1 METVNAKRLNQAVEI
16 LNDFYNVY
24 DKKDYTLLSEIEKSL
39 VFNATILLEKVVVRM
54 QNHGDKSLI
63 K

>member
-1 METVNAKRLNQAVEI
+1 METINAKRLNCAVEI
-16 LNDFYNVY
+16 LNDFYDVY

>member
-39 VFNATILLEKVVVRM
+39 IFNATILLEKVVVRM
-54 QNHGDKSLI
+54 QNHGDKSLT